1 LLGLA
6 VGQVLVGGASAVTLD
21 RIRQD
26 KAIRIAYRDDDR
38 RLLRC
43 SSALTNAFTTFGGGL
58 DYGYKRDMLLDK
70 ISRRFEISYTTA
82 EKSCLQRGVA
92 RKF

>member
-1 LLGLA
+1 MVLLPLA
-6 VGQVLVGGASAVTLD
+6 SNCSASSAGQVLVGGASDATLD

-43 SSALTNAFTTFGGGL
+43 SSAFQG
-58 DYGYKRDMLLDK
+58 DR
-70 ISRRFEISYTTA
+70 
-82 EKSCLQRGVA
+82 
-92 RKF
+92 

>member
-6 VGQVLVGGASAVTLD
+6 VGQVLVGGASAATLD

-43 SSALTNAFTTFGGGL
+43 SSAFQG
-58 DYGYKRDMLLDK
+58 DR
-70 ISRRFEISYTTA
+70 
-82 EKSCLQRGVA
+82 
-92 RKF
+92 

>member
-1 LLGLA
+1 VAGRA
-6 VGQVLVGGASAVTLD
+6 VGIGQVLVGGASAATLD

-43 SSALTNAFTTFGGGL
+43 SSAFQG
-58 DYGYKRDMLLDK
+58 DR
-70 ISRRFEISYTTA
+70 
-82 EKSCLQRGVA
+82 
-92 RKF
+92 